1 MLNHI
6 PRDPGHI
13 HYFPCENIKIFPE
26 KTDEREFLFGVELW
40 VNLELLLRISGIGQ
54 NFLVVPILC
63 CPFFFL
69 SNFRST
75 GG

>member
-40 VNLELLLRISGIGQ
+40 VNLELLLRISGIG
-54 NFLVVPILC
+54 
-63 CPFFFL
+63 
-69 SNFRST
+69 
-75 GG
+75 